1 MIFVLYSFRQRR
13 KKPNRAQAWDGKP
26 RVLLSALISSANQES
41 FKGKIAGLPLLK
53 NGQKNSAPVI
63 ARLV

>member
-1 MIFVLYSFRQRR
+1 MIFILYYFRQRR
-13 KKPNRAQAWDGKP
+13 NKAKPGASLGRKATGLA
-26 RVLLSALISSANQES
+26 LSADFQRKPES